1 MAKIETYSTATPLGD
16 DLLLGSDDSATNATK
31 NFTVDSLLTFVNAG
45 SVPASASATGTKGM
59 MAVASGYLY
68 VCVDTNQWERV
79 VIATW

>member
-31 NFTVDSLLTFVNAG
+31 NFTVDALLTFVNAG
-45 SVPASASATGTKGM
+45 SVPGAADDPGTKGM

-68 VCVDTNQWERV
+68 VCVATDEWERV
-79 VIATW
+79 AIATW